1 MPLPWI
7 IGGIALAVIGGI
19 AILSISQ
26 FLSKIRELKEKLE
39 RERRRRFAAK
49 IKAMYDAGDHAEVH
63 VGLLDGGREIDTETY
78 KVDKEDAIRELR
90 EGMTL

>member
-26 FLSKIRELKEKLE
+26 FLSKIRELKEELA
-39 RERRRRFAAK
+39 REQRRQMAAK
-49 IKAMYDAGDHAEVH
+49 VKAMWNAGDYAEVD
-63 VGLLDGGREIDTETY
+63 VGLYADGREIGEKTY
-78 KVDKEDAIRELR
+78 KVDKDDARRELR
-90 EGMTL
+90 EGMVL